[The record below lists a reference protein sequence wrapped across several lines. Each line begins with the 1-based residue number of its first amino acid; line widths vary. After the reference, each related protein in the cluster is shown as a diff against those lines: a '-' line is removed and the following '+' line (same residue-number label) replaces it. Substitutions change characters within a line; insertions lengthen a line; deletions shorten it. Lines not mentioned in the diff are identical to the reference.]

1 MAEFFNLDNP
11 IWRFMGKVFDMM
23 VLTVLWVVT
32 SLPVF
37 TIGASTTALYYAG
50 MKLAKDQEGY
60 VVKDFF
66 YSFRE
71 NFRQATFMW
80 CILAGLGIFLITD
93 LTWYYQFK
101 SGVGVMIFFMF
112 VILTAFYIMILTYTF
127 PLLARCQAGIKKI
140 LMLAFMIAVKNIG
153 WTILMIT
160 TTTCLLA
167 IGVFVC
173 APVLILSV
181 GLCAYLHGKILYVV
195 FKQYHFVL
203 E

>member
-66 YSFRE
+66 HSFRE
-71 NFRQATFMW
+71 NFR
-80 CILAGLGIFLITD
+80 
-93 LTWYYQFK
+93 
-101 SGVGVMIFFMF
+101 
-112 VILTAFYIMILTYTF
+112 
-127 PLLARCQAGIKKI
+127 
-140 LMLAFMIAVKNIG
+140 KNIG